1 MKISKKIVE
10 VLAPSTFHETIKNV
24 KIETYLVKFIGLLNQ
39 HIKIPFFEI
48 IIPNPGKE
56 ESKKEWKNARKTD

>member
-1 MKISKKIVE
+1 MEISKKKKKKKNVE

-24 KIETYLVKFIGLLNQ
+24 KIQTYLVTFIGLLNQ

-48 IIPNPGKE
+48 FIPNPGKE
-56 ESKKEWKNARKTD
+56 ESQKE